1 MEIFNWWVEQT
12 SQWVVWKCAV
22 VRCGGLSV
30 MTALMRLML
39 KWLAGNWDTVGKV
52 YAQLLTTHNQLIISF
67 TCFAG
72 ATAQCCAAYGQGAG
86 TIVLDDL
93 ACAGTETS
101 LFACTHTTSHNCA
114 HSEDVG
120 ITCQGLH
127 EKIFCSIGH
136 VRYFITAGCTQGS
149 IRLANGPSDMEGRV
163 EVCNSGS
170 WGTVCDDSFGVNDA
184 NVACRQLGFSN
195 TG

>member
-1 MEIFNWWVEQT
+1 MGRVEVC
-12 SQWVVWKCAV
+12 S
-22 VRCGGLSV
+22 GGMWGTVCDDSFANIDAQVACRQLGYSGEGIR
-30 MTALMRLML
+30 TAASTR
-39 KWLAGNWDTVGKV
+39 
-52 YAQLLTTHNQLIISF
+52 NQLIISF

-72 ATAQCCAAYGQGAG
+72 ATAQCCATYGQGTG

-101 LFACTHTTSHNCA
+101 LFDCTHTTSHNCA

-136 VRYFITAGCTQGS
+136 VRYFITVGCTQGS